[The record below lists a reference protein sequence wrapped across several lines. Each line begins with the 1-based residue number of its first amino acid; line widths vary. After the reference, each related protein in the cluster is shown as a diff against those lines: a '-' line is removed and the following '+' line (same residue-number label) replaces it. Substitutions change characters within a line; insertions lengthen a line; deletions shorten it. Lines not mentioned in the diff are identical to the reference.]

1 MYLNNYCRGF
11 EKKRRPSS
19 TASSA
24 RELGIKVARLLRIG
38 QWLLRCATMVIL
50 VWASFVLFR
59 YLIYKTDY
67 FKIGDVIVS
76 GVEEPLIRRQI
87 ILQSG
92 LVPREFVFS
101 LDLELAGKKILADPL
116 VKEARV
122 YKDVSNDLRIEVSM
136 RKGHLVLK
144 DENQFMIVDDES
156 RIIRTVGRPTK
167 EEMGLPLVTGID
179 MTGGKLGDLVKCPKA
194 AVAIDWLKS
203 LPGSVVESLSEI
215 CVKAPSE
222 VWLVYENGDRIK
234 GDRPSTFL
242 SRFGELDS
250 LRRYLEKKAI
260 KTEYIDIRYDI
271 GYVVKRF

>member
-1 MYLNNYCRGF
+1 MYLRNYTKGPD
-11 EKKRRPSS
+11 KKRRSS
-19 TASSA
+19 SPAKTA
-24 RELGIKVARLLRIG
+24 REFGVKAVKFVKVS

-50 VWASFVLFR
+50 VWASFVLLR
-59 YLIYKTDY
+59 YLVYKTDY
-67 FKIGDVIVS
+67 FKIGDVVVS
-76 GVEEPLIRRQI
+76 GVEDASIRRQI

-101 LDLELAGKKILADPL
+101 LDLDLARNKILADPL

-136 RKGHLVLK
+136 RKGHLLLK
-144 DENQFMIVDDES
+144 DGSQFMVVDDQS
-156 RIIRTVGRPTK
+156 RIIRTGDRLTRD
-167 EEMGLPLVTGID
+167 EMELPLVTGID
-179 MTGGKLGDLVKCPKA
+179 VSDGKLGDIVKCPKA
-194 AVAIDWLKS
+194 SVAIDWLKS
-203 LPGSVVESLSEI
+203 IPGGVVEKLAEI
-215 CVKAPSE
+215 FVRAPSE

-242 SRFGELDS
+242 ARFGELES
-250 LRRYLEKKAI
+250 LRRYLEKNVI